1 MFIYDVRLNLIKI
14 TYMIEKILKSSHI
27 FLLSIFLTTSIFFS
41 GASQI
46 NSSQMVNLDS
56 AENTLAKG
64 IEDSSKMIDSPK
76 ISEAP
81 DLGDDQAFPFIPGFG
96 KNSGKD

>member
-1 MFIYDVRLNLIKI
+1 MFIDDVRLNLIKN
-14 TYMIEKILKSSHI
+14 TYMIERILKSSHI

-56 AENTLAKG
+56 AENTLAIG
-64 IEDSSKMIDSPK
+64 VEDSDKMIDSSK
-76 ISEAP
+76 TSEAP